1 MPLIDELSCKK
12 ELKSP
17 LVDIFLPIEDFLLR
31 VDREIVERLK
41 TGIPIM
47 DNSSSHI
54 FRRGGK
60 KIRASL
66 VILSSGLK
74 GNIPEDIV
82 NLAGVIEIVHG
93 ASLIHDDIIDQALL
107 RRGDLTVSKKW
118 GDRVA
123 VLTGDYMFIK
133 ALEVA
138 FHEDF
143 SKHYPEIISVALDM
157 IKGELYQIEYSNID
171 LMNKEHYY
179 NIIELK
185 TARFMGNCARVGGSK
200 AGMTDEE
207 CDNLYE
213 FGLNLGLAFQVVD
226 DTLDYIDDKVSG
238 KDSGNDYFE
247 GKITLPYLYLFEV
260 ATETEKELLIEC
272 AKSPDRKN
280 WTKVKQKIE
289 KYNAIKYSLGIAEE
303 YISKAKPYLDIF
315 PSSLYRDKLL
325 ELADYFIDR
334 EF

>member
-1 MPLIDELSCKK
+1 MQKK
-12 ELKSP
+12 VKSALK
-17 LVDIFLPIEDFLLR
+17 DIFKPIEDYLLR
-31 VDREIVERLK
+31 VDSEVIEKLK

-66 VILSSGLK
+66 IILSSGLK
-74 GNIPEDIV
+74 GQIPEDIV
-82 NLAGVIEIVHG
+82 NLAGAIEIVHG

-107 RRGDLTVSKKW
+107 RRGDLTVSRKW
-118 GDRVA
+118 GDKVA
-123 VLTGDYMFIK
+123 VLAGDYMFIK

-138 FHEDF
+138 FHEDI
-143 SKHYPEIISVALDM
+143 SKHYQEVISVALDM

-185 TARFMGNCARVGGSK
+185 TARLMGNCARIGGTKSN
-200 AGMTDEE
+200 MSDEE
-207 CDNLYE
+207 CDSLYG
-213 FGLNLGLAFQVVD
+213 FGLNLGLAFQIVD
-226 DTLDYIDDKVSG
+226 DTFDYVDDKISG

-247 GKITLPYLYLFEV
+247 GKITLPYLYLLE
-260 ATETEKELLIEC
+260 AASEYEKQMLIEC
-272 AKSPDRKN
+272 AKTPNKEN
-280 WTKVKQKIE
+280 WIRVKEKIN
-289 KYNAIKYSLGIAEE
+289 KYDAVKYSAGIAEE

-315 PSSLYRDKLL
+315 PPSIYKDKLL
-325 ELADYFIDR
+325 DLADFFVER